1 MSWPEVVRY
10 REQSDAHELVLSGAS
25 VDERLRS
32 DDKIDPQVF
41 RLTNLNFLEIS
52 STILSK
58 LPEDAFNQ
66 LPSLINLVLR
76 NNKLTAGECPSVD
89 F

>member
-1 MSWPEVVRY
+1 MSWSEVVRY
-10 REQSDAHELVLSGAS
+10 KEQTDAHELVLSGAS
-25 VDERLRS
+25 VDERLRQN
-32 DDKIDPQVF
+32 DQVDPQVF

-58 LPEDAFNQ
+58 LPEDAFDH

-76 NNKLTAGECPSVD
+76 NNKLTAGEY
-89 F
+89 